1 MSEERQGGA
10 FRRRHRIGDT
20 FDIGLGDGTVE
31 QDDDLVCEHRHQR
44 QGPPHDRRLF
54 RDDLLV
60 FYRWGNVIGIDMA
73 KAYADYARFAHN
85 HGRRASVVKALEAE
99 GIRLE
104 GAS

>member
-1 MSEERQGGA
+1 VTATSSRTTIWSASIAISAKG
-10 FRRRHRIGDT
+10 RRTIEDCFAT
-20 FDIGLGDGTVE
+20 IETKL
-31 QDDDLVCEHRHQR
+31 
-44 QGPPHDRRLF
+44 RRDHAVGESF
-54 RDDLLV
+54 TAVDPFLLV

-85 HGRRASVVKALEAE
+85 HGRRASVVKALAAE